1 MITGR
6 AWLPPA
12 SGSVGSDTAVFV
24 LEVESADSAQTLCA
38 HKSTA
43 LKTDSMVLV
52 IDCISINGLQEK
64 NRRLSQ

>member
-1 MITGR
+1 N
-6 AWLPPA
+6 
-12 SGSVGSDTAVFV
+12 TAVFV